1 MASGDRQLAFP
12 APGKPK
18 SWAQI
23 ASGLCRSSDNSP
35 LHNEQILAK
44 LKVTTTDF
52 IRLDSDA
59 INRARMKF
67 QHALYGKLFG
77 KTPNFDQ
84 VKSELLAK
92 WSSFGKVSISYLPNG
107 FLLIRC
113 PSQACMQRILLDG
126 PWSVNGIILQLSPWK
141 PYFEPTFPSS
151 APLLSGCNST
161 TFPLS
166 FGGIDEFTNSL
177 SRSKYARICVEIDL
191 SKPLSRGFWIGD
203 DLHRVFVVVQYE
215 RLPTFCY
222 MCGMIGHGSNSC
234 P

>member
-166 FGGIDEFTNSL
+166 FGGVRYWKLLLTCLVSS
-177 SRSKYARICVEIDL
+177 SRSMNLLIL
-191 SKPLSRGFWIGD
+191 SVDPSMPASVLRLTCPNLSHGD
-203 DLHRVFVVVQYE
+203 S
-215 RLPTFCY
+215 
-222 MCGMIGHGSNSC
+222 G
-234 P
+234 